1 MLFLTLPALQ
11 HGYSSTGCHLLLVF
25 FSSVYFIFFLFSLLA
40 SPQLWYQNNC
50 WLFRKKCCG
59 FWVGS
64 QAVPFPMSS
73 TGLALRQA
81 KEPVSVDI
89 MVSTGQPIYSLV
101 DGFRQAMVNHD
112 LFWRGGMRGVAVTS
126 FQNQQLVYVFKVLPQ
141 MERLQKSVIF
151 YNSECRN
158 LWLSFL
164 VLFVL
169 FCF

>member
-1 MLFLTLPALQ
+1 
-11 HGYSSTGCHLLLVF
+11 
-25 FSSVYFIFFLFSLLA
+25 
-40 SPQLWYQNNC
+40 
-50 WLFRKKCCG
+50 
-59 FWVGS
+59 
-64 QAVPFPMSS
+64 
-73 TGLALRQA
+73 
-81 KEPVSVDI
+81 
-89 MVSTGQPIYSLV
+89 
-101 DGFRQAMVNHD
+101 MVNHD
-112 LFWRGGMRGVAVTS
+112 LFWRGGMRGIAVTS